1 MEPTVTRHSFFFSL
15 HHLFVLLLLVT
26 FSAVAPLSAQA
37 QEGDDDDA
45 KLRPAEPDF
54 TLINLPTTLP
64 LPVHGGNFHLT
75 HRFAGNLRQGSFSDN
90 ASSLFG
96 LDRGA
101 FIGLEYRFGVV
112 KHLEAAVYRT
122 SFDKTFQFYGKYDAV
137 HQDTTHPIGI
147 SGLVSIEGTN
157 NFQEHYAPSLGASVS
172 YVAPGDRLAVYAVP
186 VWAHNSAAAL
196 SVNRDTFYVGLGGRL
211 RFL

>member
-1 MEPTVTRHSFFFSL
+1 MRVVTRQSASARSFL
-15 HHLFVLLLLVT
+15 VLTLLFT
-26 FSAVAPLSAQA
+26 FVVAAPVFAQT
-37 QEGDDDDA
+37 QDDDDDA

-122 SFDKTFQFYGKYDAV
+122 SF
-137 HQDTTHPIGI
+137 
-147 SGLVSIEGTN
+147 
-157 NFQEHYAPSLGASVS
+157 
-172 YVAPGDRLAVYAVP
+172 
-186 VWAHNSAAAL
+186 
-196 SVNRDTFYVGLGGRL
+196 
-211 RFL
+211 